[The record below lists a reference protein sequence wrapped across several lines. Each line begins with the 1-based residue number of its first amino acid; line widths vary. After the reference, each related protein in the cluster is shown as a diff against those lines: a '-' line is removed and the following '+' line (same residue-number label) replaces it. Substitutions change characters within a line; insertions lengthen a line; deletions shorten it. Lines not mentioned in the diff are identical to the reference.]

1 MPTPDRPRIA
11 VISPFIDKRHGTER
25 CIAEQIERLAK
36 NYEIHLYSARVEDLD
51 LTSIAWHRVWIPRG
65 PHLFSYTWWLFA
77 NRFHRWRHR
86 VRGLRP
92 DLIYSPGINC
102 LDADLIGIHMLFESF
117 RLQMRSELSLRK
129 NPVLSWPKLIHR
141 RIYYKFLGF
150 LERRIYSD
158 ERVELT
164 TVSQKTARET
174 KDLYGRREDLT
185 VIYHGLDTARFAP
198 GRRLT
203 LRPASRAALKLADD
217 EFAILLI
224 GNDLK
229 KKGFTCLLEAVGKI
243 ANPKIRLLIVGD
255 DSPVPYQEMIRT
267 LGLAEQVKLLPQR
280 PDVEF
285 YYAAADLY
293 AGPSIEDTYS
303 MPPAEAMACGLPAI
317 TSRAAGVSEIIH
329 HGVDGMILEDPRD
342 SKTLSVWLARFMNDP
357 ELREKVGKAAALTAA
372 QYTWDENAQ
381 QLQRVIEK
389 LLLEK
394 GKLSAKLAEN
404 QERSHG

>member
-1 MPTPDRPRIA
+1 MPTPTPDRPRIA

-36 NYEIHLYSARVEDLD
+36 NYEIHLYSSRVEDLD
-51 LTSIAWHRVWIPRG
+51 LSRITWHRIWIPPG
-65 PHLFSYTWWLFA
+65 PHLFSYIWWLFA
-77 NRFHRWRHR
+77 NRFHRWWRR
-86 VRGLRP
+86 LRP

-102 LDADLIGIHMLFESF
+102 LDADLIGVHMLFESF

-129 NPVLSWPKLIHR
+129 NPVLSWPVLIHR
-141 RIYYKFLGF
+141 RIYYKFLGL
-150 LERRIYSD
+150 LESRVYSD
-158 ERVELT
+158 ENVELV
-164 TVSQKTARET
+164 TVSEKTARET
-174 KDLYGRREDLT
+174 KELYGRREDLT

-198 GRRLT
+198 ARRLV

-255 DSPVPYQEMIRT
+255 DSPVSYQELIRMLRLT
-267 LGLAEQVKLLPQR
+267 EQVKLLPMR
-280 PDVEF
+280 HDVEF
-285 YYAAADLY
+285 YYAAADVY

-317 TSRAAGVSEIIH
+317 TSRAAGVSEIVH
-329 HGVDGMILEDPRD
+329 HGVDGMILEDPKD
-342 SKTLSVWLARFMNDP
+342 SKTLSGWLARFMNDP
-357 ELREKVGKAAALTAA
+357 NFRAQMGKAAAVTAA
-372 QYTWDENAQ
+372 QYTWDENAR

-389 LLLEK
+389 LVS
-394 GKLSAKLAEN
+394 GKKTLHKAGGMTTTAS
-404 QERSHG
+404 R